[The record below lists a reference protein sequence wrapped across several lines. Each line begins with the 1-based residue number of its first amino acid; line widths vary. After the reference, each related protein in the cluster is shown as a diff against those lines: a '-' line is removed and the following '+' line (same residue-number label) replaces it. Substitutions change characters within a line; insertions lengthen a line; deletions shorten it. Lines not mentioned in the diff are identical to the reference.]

1 MCPSTKYTTFV
12 LGEFEVF
19 RENLENA
26 AKVPANIGGQKE
38 PRGFFEWGFD
48 QGELWLTKRSH

>member
-1 MCPSTKYTTFV
+1 MCPSTKHTTFV

-26 AKVPANIGGQKE
+26 AKVPADMGGSIRSQ
-38 PRGFFEWGFD
+38 GFLNGV
-48 QGELWLTKRSH
+48 LTKVNFG

>member
-1 MCPSTKYTTFV
+1 MKNYTTFV

-26 AKVPANIGGQKE
+26 AKVLDDMEGQ
-38 PRGFFEWGFD
+38 RGV
-48 QGELWLTKRSH
+48 

>member
-26 AKVPANIGGQKE
+26 AKVPADMGGQQGVK
-38 PRGFFEWGFD
+38 GF
-48 QGELWLTKRSH
+48 